1 VDRTEVVL
9 FHINRLFRES
19 KLPSVPI
26 YIDSPMASAAL
37 RIYRAAAERGDEE
50 IRKEIV
56 ANPGVFDPGAIEART
71 VEESIAINAVSGPA
85 IIISA
90 SGMATGGRVLHH
102 LAHRLPDPHNT
113 VILVGYQADGT
124 RGRRLLNGEA
134 QIKMLGR
141 YVDVRAEI
149 VNVQALSVHSDQS
162 EIIAWLGSAPR
173 PPRTVYV
180 VHGEPAAA
188 ESLRN
193 AIAKE
198 LGWNAIV
205 PNHLQT
211 VRL

>member
-1 VDRTEVVL
+1 VAADVIVVESTYGDRRHDDGTSLALFQEALARTVARRGVIVIPSFAVDRTEVVL

-71 VEESIAINAVSGPA
+71 VEESIAINEVSGPA

-113 VILVGYQADGT
+113 VILSAIKLTGRAD
-124 RGRRLLNGEA
+124 A
-134 QIKMLGR
+134 
-141 YVDVRAEI
+141 VC
-149 VNVQALSVHSDQS
+149 
-162 EIIAWLGSAPR
+162 
-173 PPRTVYV
+173 
-180 VHGEPAAA
+180 
-188 ESLRN
+188 
-193 AIAKE
+193 
-198 LGWNAIV
+198 
-205 PNHLQT
+205 
-211 VRL
+211 